1 MLRGILLLIGSCS
14 VVLSQ
19 NDGTRPTLPET
30 VFGGNTFLPEIVPLS
45 VKRSLTENGELNITI
60 QVVYSSDFAITWV
73 SHGSPVSYVDRI
85 SSLTADTVPSDY
97 ILQILIPRES
107 NHLSNLSTTS
117 SFAKDETV
125 DAVNEVFTM
134 EDEDFLVD
142 NKELYIHFETM
153 NPPEAVVL
161 KLSDDVDKFDNDR
174 VNDRLDIDKA
184 VPKFPEMQEL
194 GIDSITITEGSRTQV
209 PVHVLFTQEDRFS
222 VRGLIYNSSS
232 NRIFTTFW
240 TTTYILGPSDF
251 YKIGSGYDDG
261 SQDFNDNVKLENFD
275 SSESSMI
282 RTIIIDIPTEASDI
296 SGVYTIRAHHET
308 PLGDPSFILV
318 SSLEQSFVVQ
328 RDNQTHGP
336 IPQGVLEFVDGTY
349 SQVTCRIGLACL
361 VSCHVLGVGVQ
372 SLELMHK
379 DAHSEFVTL
388 PREVVNYGTYEALV
402 SAFVDST
409 NPYNCGTY
417 ICKVVSGA
425 LTLNKEIDVNFKDY

>member
-1 MLRGILLLIGSCS
+1 M
-14 VVLSQ
+14 
-19 NDGTRPTLPET
+19 
-30 VFGGNTFLPEIVPLS
+30 
-45 VKRSLTENGELNITI
+45 KRSLTENGELNITI
-60 QVVYSSDFAITWV
+60 QVVYSDDFSITWV
-73 SHGSPVSYVDRI
+73 SHGSPVSYVDMVY
-85 SSLTADTVPSDY
+85 SPTTDAVPNEY
-97 ILQILIPRES
+97 TLQILIPTEGS
-107 NHLSNLSTTS
+107 QLSNLSTTS
-117 SFAKDETV
+117 SYAKDETV
-125 DAVNEVFTM
+125 DAVNEVFAM
-134 EDEDFLVD
+134 EDDDFLVD

-161 KLSDDVDKFDNDR
+161 KLSDDVDKFDNDG
-174 VNDRLDIDKA
+174 VNDSLVIDKA

-209 PVHVLFTQEDRFS
+209 PINVLFTEEDRFS

-261 SQDFNDNVKLENFD
+261 SQDFNDNVKLESFD
-275 SSESSMI
+275 SSESSKI
-282 RTIIIDIPTEASDI
+282 KTILIDIPTENNDI
-296 SGVYTIRAHHET
+296 SGAYTIRAHHET

-318 SSLEQSFVVQ
+318 STLEQTFVVQ
-328 RDNQTHGP
+328 RENQTHGP

-379 DAHSEFVTL
+379 DENSKFVTL
-388 PREVVNYGTYEALV
+388 PREVVNYGTYESLV

-409 NPYNCGTY
+409 NPYNSGTY
-417 ICKVVSGA
+417 ICKAVSGPFS
-425 LTLNKEIDVNFKDY
+425 LNKEIDVNFKEY